1 MITKMV
7 PEAGLE
13 PAQSY
18 DREILSL
25 LCLPIPPLGLTGVF
39 FIAGLGQPCVN
50 NDLLK
55 AHRLRNALENRH
67 CRV

>member
-1 MITKMV
+1 MV

-25 LCLPIPPLGLTGVF
+25 LCLPIPPLGLRASAKYAEEIVE
-39 FIAGLGQPCVN
+39 A
-50 NDLLK
+50 
-55 AHRLRNALENRH
+55 
-67 CRV
+67 RVGIEPAWTELQSAT

>member
-1 MITKMV
+1 MV

-25 LCLPIPPLGLTGVF
+25 LCLPIPPLGLKGVF
-39 FIAGLGQPCVN
+39 FIAGLVQACVN
-50 NDLLK
+50 NSLLS
-55 AHRLRNALENRH
+55 AHCLRNALDGRY